1 MLFQRWVPEEGQHK
15 FLFVALPFTVYTCPQ
30 RCIQTQFNLHPRGGR
45 YSKACMIFI
54 LLRKNKFIGTTLGDA
69 YNKKRIFKKVNN
81 NAPKLESVIYFK
93 MKPKCLLVGLFP
105 V

>member
-1 MLFQRWVPEEGQHK
+1 
-15 FLFVALPFTVYTCPQ
+15 
-30 RCIQTQFNLHPRGGR
+30 
-45 YSKACMIFI
+45 MIFI